1 MKHTIL
7 ITGGHTGLGLE
18 CSRQLL
24 ADYPEAHLVWASRS
38 VAAATAKAQQL
49 SPQGRIHVLPLD
61 LASLASVHTLASRVQ
76 ADLASGALPPLQ
88 ALVCNAGIQFAT
100 GQHRT
105 ADGLEETFQVNHLG
119 HFLLVALLLPHLNPA
134 GRVVV
139 VTSDT
144 HFDAPRVWTSAMFG
158 LPAPQYLGAAALA
171 HGAVPA
177 GLDPASAKANQF
189 RYVTSKLGNLYFTYE
204 LDRRLRA
211 AGSAVTANAFN
222 PGLMPGTGLARA
234 NQGPALWAWHHV
246 LPVLRLFPGVHSPA
260 ASGRCLAWLV
270 ADPALEGRSGGYYD
284 GDQLTPSSDLS
295 RRPDN
300 GADLWAESQI
310 LTQQELLPAVH
321 PGGINSA
328 TKPAAFGR

>member
-1 MKHTIL
+1 MNHTIL
-7 ITGGHTGLGLE
+7 ITGGHTGLGLA

-24 ADYPEAHLVWASRS
+24 ADYPEAHLLWASRS
-38 VAAATAKAQQL
+38 VAAATATARQL

-61 LASLASVHTLASRVQ
+61 LAALASVHALAGRVQ
-76 ADLASGALPPLQ
+76 ADLASEALPPLQ
-88 ALVCNAGIQFAT
+88 ALVCNAGIQFAA

-119 HFLLVALLLPHLNPA
+119 HFLLVELLLPHLNPA

-144 HFDAPRVWTSAMFG
+144 HFDAPRVWTSALFS

-171 HGAVPA
+171 RGAVPP
-177 GLDPASAKANQF
+177 GLDPASAQTNQF
-189 RYVTSKLGNLYFTYE
+189 RYVTSKLCNLYFTYE

-211 AGSAVTANAFN
+211 AGSAVTVNAFN

-260 ASGRCLAWLV
+260 ASGRCLARLV
-270 ADPALEGRSGGYYD
+270 ADPARRGRSGGYYD
-284 GDQLTPSSDLS
+284 GDQLTPSSALS
-295 RRPDN
+295 RRPDQA
-300 GADLWAESQI
+300 ADLWVVSTALAQRQLVSQ
-310 LTQQELLPAVH
+310 QSGGPAD
-321 PGGINSA
+321 G
-328 TKPAAFGR
+328 